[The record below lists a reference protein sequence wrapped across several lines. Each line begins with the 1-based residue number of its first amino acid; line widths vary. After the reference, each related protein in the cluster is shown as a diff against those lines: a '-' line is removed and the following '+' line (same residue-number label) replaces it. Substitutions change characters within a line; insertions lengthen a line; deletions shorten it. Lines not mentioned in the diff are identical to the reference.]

1 MRRLFSSFSPGAPGL
16 GLLLLRLTAGSALIY
31 QSVSALSAGGPWPP
45 ASLHGLGV
53 LLGLLLLAG
62 LWTPITAVLV
72 VGAAICGILSHS
84 QPAAPLPWIG
94 IIAACIALLGPGA
107 WSIDARLYGWK
118 EIRIPARAREP
129 DSPG

>member
-31 QSVSALSAGGPWPP
+31 QSVSALSAAEPS
-45 ASLHGLGV
+45 AALHGLGV

-62 LWTPITAVLV
+62 LWTPLAAVLV